1 MKFTVKE
8 MLEMPALKGAELVAG
23 ARGLDRVITSVNFME
38 VPDIAKYIRQD
49 ELLLTTTYPIR
60 DDKAAQSNLV
70 KVLAD
75 AGVAALAIKPVFY
88 GNTVPQEM
96 LEAAEELG
104 FPLIQLPETA
114 SFNEIINPV
123 LEEVL
128 NQHVSALRR
137 SEATHRALTDLV
149 LGGGGL
155 QEIARM
161 LANIQG
167 RLVSIHSENWSLVV
181 LAHPDGFLPEASG
194 YPREDVELAAREL
207 RQRMEVPA
215 SEVMQLSWDSGIKLR
230 VHPVTVARETF
241 AHIVVWDCQGGAEE
255 LDIAAL
261 EQGATVVALEM
272 TKLRAVATV
281 EQRFRSYFIEDIVQ
295 GRIESRHDAISR
307 GASYGWDLKAPF
319 IPMLLEIDG
328 FRRFYRQS
336 SAAPAQVLRRLWNA
350 VSVATSVFA
359 EGCIVV
365 DRGTRI
371 MALLRADKGEK
382 GTAFSTPY
390 DQLR

>member
-1 MKFTVKE
+1 MRFTVRE
-8 MLEMPALKGAELVAG
+8 MLGMPALKGAELVAG
-23 ARGLDRVITSVNFME
+23 ADGLNRVITSVNFME
-38 VPDIAKYIRQD
+38 VPDIAKYIKQN
-49 ELLLTTTYPIR
+49 ELLLTTTYPIK
-60 DDKAAQSNLV
+60 DDKAAQRNLV
-70 KVLAD
+70 RVLAD

-88 GNTVPQEM
+88 GNTVPEEM

-104 FPLIQLPETA
+104 FPLIKLPETA

-149 LGGGGL
+149 LAGGGL

-167 RLVSIHSENWSLVV
+167 RHISIHSENWSRVA
-181 LAHPDGFLPEASG
+181 LAYPDVSS
-194 YPREDVELAAREL
+194 PREGAATHEDIEQAALEL
-207 RQRMEVPA
+207 RQRMEAPA
-215 SEVMQLSWDSGIKLR
+215 ADVLEMEWDGAMRLR

-241 AHIVVWDCQGGAEE
+241 AHIVVWDCQSGSDE

-281 EQRFRSYFIEDIVQ
+281 EQRFRSYFIEDIIQ

-307 GASYGWDLKAPF
+307 GASYGWDL
-319 IPMLLEIDG
+319 
-328 FRRFYRQS
+328 
-336 SAAPAQVLRRLWNA
+336 
-350 VSVATSVFA
+350 
-359 EGCIVV
+359 
-365 DRGTRI
+365 
-371 MALLRADKGEK
+371 
-382 GTAFSTPY
+382 
-390 DQLR
+390 